1 MDARFFGILMGN
13 RGPSVDHQ
21 GLGMDEKHG
30 LIVRQSIMNCVA
42 CSTGFLVF
50 VIVDAEQNVGMIHQ
64 IPISGM
70 VAPGKI
76 SGT

>member
-1 MDARFFGILMGN
+1 MGKPGPGI
-13 RGPSVDHQ
+13 DHQ
-21 GLGMDEKHG
+21 GLGMDKKYRF
-30 LIVRQSIMNCVA
+30 IVRQSIMNRVA

-50 VIVDAEQNVGMIHQ
+50 VIVDAEQNVGMIYQ